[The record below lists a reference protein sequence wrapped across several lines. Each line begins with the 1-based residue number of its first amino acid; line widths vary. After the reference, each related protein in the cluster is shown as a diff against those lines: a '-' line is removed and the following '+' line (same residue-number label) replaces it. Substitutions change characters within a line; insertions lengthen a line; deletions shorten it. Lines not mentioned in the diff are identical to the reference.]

1 MFNCIQCIDPF
12 NCGIIHKKLK
22 DDDLRLHD
30 DIENI
35 PELLS
40 FGQFHLL
47 AKKNKEYCIKCYHG
61 IESNHKCLGI
71 KLHNNYIIAVL
82 NDPKVWPTTSN
93 EKIFTKIYYNNRDK
107 YYICENSY
115 KMLESKLLEDF
126 EIIYELANTK
136 VIQVNN
142 NLEENNYRKP
152 FSLSPVWRDL

>member
-22 DDDLRLHD
+22 DDDIND
-30 DIENI
+30 SENI

-47 AKKNKEYCIKCYHG
+47 VKKNKEYCIKCYHG

-71 KLHNNYIIAVL
+71 KLHNDYIIGIVNTA
-82 NDPKVWPTTSN
+82 NKSTGK
-93 EKIFTKIYYNNRDK
+93 KIFSKIYYNKRDN

-115 KMLESKLLEDF
+115 NKLRQFDDF
-126 EIIYELANTK
+126 EIIYDLVNTK
-136 VIQVNN
+136 VIQLNN
-142 NLEENNYRKP
+142 NLEENKKQ
-152 FSLSPVWRDL
+152 FSLSPVWRHL